1 MITLFA
7 RKPETRTILLFAVT
21 EEGKLLKKLEY
32 IIQDEKGRLR
42 WPKLSPGIS
51 HMKSVL
57 RRVLRKGS
65 TEVGVIKIPVS
76 KAKLVECLR
85 SEKICFK
92 WKTYTTRKHLVNF
105 LILLREGMRIV
116 LDVAYPYENVD
127 EQERLISE
135 RKKYLLDNGYLYYW
149 VTVNQL
155 YLKFYNITK
164 ILKNIIKREE
174 VRPPGPLMD
183 MDIVRLEETSIPT
196 EFLLRLEVKE
206 SAPNARIR
214 IGVYEVVKTEEEE
227 TLSNVGEIEVEKR
240 DTVGFAQSL
249 CNLLGERIHYSYN
262 IGDYEKLYNQL
273 IEENQAKISV
283 KKIHVDSRELLTR
296 QLMDNFTDDLL
307 RKVMS
312 ATLQLLKDHQTAQLE
327 SIPLEVVRSF
337 FEGYICKM
345 RPLTG
350 ERLEK
355 LISHGLLGMAR
366 DFTLLY
372 IILLHNNLVDL
383 FIRHP
388 HIYKPHRKHIINY
401 CVYINCLI
409 SDSWN
414 AI

>member
-21 EEGKLLKKLEY
+21 DEGKLLKKLEY
-32 IIQDEKGRLR
+32 TIQDEKGRLR

-65 TEVGVIKIPVS
+65 TEVRVIKIPVS

-105 LILLREGMRIV
+105 LILLRGGMRIV

-183 MDIVRLEETSIPT
+183 IVRLEETSIPI

-249 CNLLGERIHYSYN
+249 CNLLGERIYYSYN

-355 LISHGLLGMAR
+355 LISHGLLNENKKRTVIGRIIMKAYR
-366 DFTLLY
+366 ETMKNQTYTRADTEHMRLNNSGADLY
-372 IILLHNNLVDL
+372 G
-383 FIRHP
+383 
-388 HIYKPHRKHIINY
+388 
-401 CVYINCLI
+401 
-409 SDSWN
+409 
-414 AI
+414 